1 VIRALLDTNVVLDY
15 FLDRAPFAQAA
26 AEIWR
31 ASEEGRI
38 TAFVSVLTP
47 VNVFYVARKLT
58 SVMRARQVVESLLA
72 SCDICAPDRN
82 GLVAAVHAG
91 TKDFED
97 AAQVAS
103 AQAAGLDLI
112 VTRDP
117 RDYEG
122 LGFPV
127 YSPAAFLEQLQR
139 I

>member
-1 VIRALLDTNVVLDY
+1 MIRALLDTNVVLDY
-15 FLDRAPFAQAA
+15 FLDRAPFAAAA

-38 TAFVSVLTP
+38 ATFVAVITP

-58 SVMRARQVVESLLA
+58 GVIRARQVVESLLA
-72 SCDICAPDRN
+72 ACDVCAPDRD
-82 GLVAAVHAG
+82 GMIAALRAG

-117 RDYEG
+117 SDYEA

-127 YSPAAFLEQLQR
+127 FSPVAFLEH
-139 I
+139 ISKD